1 MTFRTEIAGRHFE
14 LRKGLSYKGTNL
26 VDESEVGLLTID
38 AFITGGGYKRGAEKP
53 FDGDYKP
60 EYIAEPG
67 DVLLA
72 MTEQQEGLLA
82 SPLKVPEDLGGM
94 TELIYSLD
102 VAKVISKSGEISP
115 EFLFNFL
122 RVPLNRRRAS
132 YGDTGTTVQRLPYDV
147 IYEQLIPVP
156 SLEEQYKINS
166 FIATLDRK
174 IELNTALAST
184 LEKIAQSVYRSW
196 FVDFDPVKAK
206 MSGEKPVGIDDA
218 IAALFPSSMEDSE
231 AGPIP
236 KGWAKT
242 TIGDV
247 LVKQKPGK
255 LFDQKTTRSKGKI
268 PVLDQG
274 RSGVVG
280 YHDDEPGYV
289 ASPENPVVVFANHT
303 CSLRFISYPFSV
315 IQNVFPILGSN
326 ISTYWLY
333 FALQGKQNFDS
344 YKGHWPDLVIKSI
357 VRPSSE
363 IADAF
368 GHVVGPLM
376 KQVWNFE
383 RQNRLLAE
391 MRDGLL
397 PRLISGELRI
407 PQEMLES

>member
-1 MTFRTEIAGRHFE
+1 MELIRRRLGEIAKIVGGATPSTKTPE
-14 LRKGLSYKGTNL
+14 YWDGDVPWITPKDLSG
-26 VDESEVGLLTID
+26 
-38 AFITGGGYKRGAEKP
+38 
-53 FDGDYKP
+53 FDGIYIGNGSRNLSESGLRNSSAKILPAGTVLYTSRAPIGYVAIASTSVTTNQGFKSLILNDGFVP
-60 EYIAEPG
+60 EFVFYLLKNSKSEIESHASGGTFAEISAKAMAEVEIEIPDEAHQRAIAN
-67 DVLLA
+67 VLLN
-72 MTEQQEGLLA
+72 
-82 SPLKVPEDLGGM
+82 
-94 TELIYSLD
+94 LD
-102 VAKVISKSGEISP
+102 KKIILNQEIS
-115 EFLFNFL
+115 
-122 RVPLNRRRAS
+122 RM
-132 YGDTGTTVQRLPYDV
+132 
-147 IYEQLIPVP
+147 
-156 SLEEQYKINS
+156 LEN
-166 FIATLDRK
+166 
-174 IELNTALAST
+174 LAQAIF
-184 LEKIAQSVYRSW
+184 KSW

-218 IAALFPSSMEDSE
+218 TAALFPSSMEDSE
-231 AGPIP
+231 VGPIP

-255 LFDQKTTRSKGKI
+255 LFDQKTTRSTGKI

-315 IQNVFPILGSN
+315 IQNVFPILGSD

-368 GHVVGPLM
+368 GHVVGPFM

-383 RQNRLLAE
+383 RQNLLLAE

-407 PQEMLES
+407 PQEMLGS